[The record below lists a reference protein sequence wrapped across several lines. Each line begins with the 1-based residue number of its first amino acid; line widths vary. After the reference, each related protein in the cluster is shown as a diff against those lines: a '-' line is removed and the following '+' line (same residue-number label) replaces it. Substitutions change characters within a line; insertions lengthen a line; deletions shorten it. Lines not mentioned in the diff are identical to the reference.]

1 MSTLDDLVARRQAR
15 SGSARGPERVLETLQ
30 RDAVTDLVGVM
41 SGFWST
47 IEEQVRIAALAGHDF
62 SAAQEDRVAI
72 MALAPRALE
81 LATRYRAAIELAFA
95 HWREAEPRDP
105 EREGALELMSE
116 GDLEI
121 HLAGQQ
127 ITELLDHQFLHPL
140 TELDERLDALAQAL
154 GLQGRRLNP
163 LRPAVAVTAFVALF
177 DAEDL
182 TPSLRRMVF
191 QQFDKRLPKTLGD
204 IYAKANATLAEA
216 AFAGAAPAPRAMQH
230 PRSQQPAAPTP
241 DAWVPEGGTA
251 EVRDT
256 GAPGFDGGDGRA
268 GSPTFAGGVAEA
280 ATGYAMPAMSGP
292 PAGHVEGQPLRYRD
306 IVREQ
311 LHAWRRHGGSTLA
324 GRMGGYYNP
333 APESGSG
340 SESSAPAVDGQFLA
354 TEDMFNIASLL
365 QGDDPAPYARAL
377 AGEDKR
383 PLGDVL
389 RSQILGSVRQLG
401 LDPEQVRFSADE
413 EDAIDLVGI
422 LFQSLVEANDLLQRA
437 RAMYGKLVMP
447 YLKVALVD
455 DSLFNRRSH
464 PARKLLDALTEA
476 CDGNS
481 GETARDQETLDH
493 AERAVDRVVAEFQDD
508 AAIFELAA
516 SELRDQLDQQRK
528 RAEIAERRIAE
539 SIYGRERLQLARRAA
554 EELVASRL
562 QDRPV
567 TAAVAHFL
575 DEHWRHHLTQTWL
588 REGPEAERYH
598 LAVSLGD
605 AMLQVDADAAQ
616 VRGAAVAAQLLALQV
631 PLGECYSSCG
641 LDAASARE
649 AMARIIAALAMPD
662 TARQVHTPQAD
673 EVDEFEQ
680 DDSLPPLRLVGGTD
694 TLEFD
699 PAIAARM
706 RRLKVGQGVRL
717 IDRAGHE
724 TAARIAWISPLTSR
738 FLLVNRRGIRK
749 LVVSPEE
756 LAAMV
761 AAGRAVVRSVDA
773 PFDEAMKQL
782 WQRLNHAPRAPLKAA
797 ANGG

>member
-1 MSTLDDLVARRQAR
+1 MNSLDDLPARRPAR
-15 SGSARGPERVLETLQ
+15 PGSARGPERVLETLQ
-30 RDAVTDLVGVM
+30 REAVTELVGVM

-62 SAAQEDRVAI
+62 SAAQEDRVAV

-81 LATRYRAAIELAFA
+81 LATRYRAAIEQAFS
-95 HWREAEPRDP
+95 HWREAEPREP

-140 TELDERLDALAQAL
+140 TELDERLDALAHAL
-154 GLQGRRLNP
+154 GLKGRRLNP
-163 LRPAVAVTAFVALF
+163 LRPAVAVTAFVELF
-177 DAEDL
+177 EAEDL

-204 IYAKANATLAEA
+204 VYARANRTLADA
-216 AFAGAAPAPRAMQH
+216 AFTGNTPAPRTIQP
-230 PRSQQPAAPTP
+230 PRSQQPAAPAP
-241 DAWVPEGGTA
+241 DAWVPDGGTVEA
-251 EVRDT
+251 RDT
-256 GAPGFDGGDGRA
+256 GAPGFDGGDAHTGQSA
-268 GSPTFAGGVAEA
+268 YGGGVAEA
-280 ATGYAMPAMSGP
+280 ASGYAMPTA

-311 LHAWRRHGGSTLA
+311 LHVWRRHGGSTLA
-324 GRMGGYYNP
+324 GRMGGHFNT
-333 APESGSG
+333 APEAD
-340 SESSAPAVDGQFLA
+340 SAPDEPANDGQFLA

-401 LDPEQVRFSADE
+401 LDPERVRFSADE

-481 GETARDQETLDH
+481 GETARDQETLEH

-562 QDRPV
+562 ADRPM

-575 DEHWRHHLTQTWL
+575 DDHWRHHLTQTWL
-588 REGPEAERYH
+588 REGAEAERYH
-598 LAVSLGD
+598 LAVGLGD

-616 VRGAAVAAQLLALQV
+616 VRGAAVAAQLLALQA

-662 TARQVHTPQAD
+662 TARQVHTPRAD

-680 DDSLPPLRLVGGTD
+680 DDGLPPLRLVGGTD

-797 ANGG
+797 VNAG

>member
-1 MSTLDDLVARRQAR
+1 MNSLDDLAARRPAR
-15 SGSARGPERVLETLQ
+15 TGSARGPERVLETLQ
-30 RDAVTDLVGVM
+30 RDAVTELVGVM

-95 HWREAEPRDP
+95 HWREAEPREP

-154 GLQGRRLNP
+154 GLKGRRLNP
-163 LRPAVAVTAFVALF
+163 LRPAIAVTAFVELF
-177 DAEDL
+177 EAEDL

-204 IYAKANATLAEA
+204 VYARANATLADA
-216 AFAGAAPAPRAMQH
+216 AFAGNAPAPGRAAP
-230 PRSQQPAAPTP
+230 PRSPRPATP
-241 DAWVPEGGTA
+241 ATETWVPDGGTVEA
-251 EVRDT
+251 RDT
-256 GAPGFDGGDGRA
+256 GAPTFDGRDA
-268 GSPTFAGGVAEA
+268 GAGTPTFGGVAEA
-280 ATGYAMPAMSGP
+280 ATGYRMPAP
-292 PAGHVEGQPLRYRD
+292 PVGHAEGQPLRYRD

-311 LHAWRRHGGSTLA
+311 LHAWRQQGGSTLA
-324 GRMGGYYNP
+324 GRMGGYFNG
-333 APESGSG
+333 PE
-340 SESSAPAVDGQFLA
+340 SAPASEAPAAIDGQFLA

-401 LDPEQVRFSADE
+401 LDPERVRFSADE

-562 QDRPV
+562 ADRPM
-567 TAAVAHFL
+567 TTAVAQFL

-598 LAVSLGD
+598 LAVGLGD

-616 VRGAAVAAQLLALQV
+616 VRGAAVAAQLLALQA

-649 AMARIIAALAMPD
+649 SMARIIAALAMPD
-662 TARQVHTPQAD
+662 TARKVHTPRAD

-680 DDSLPPLRLVGGTD
+680 DDGLPPLRLVGGTD

-738 FLLVNRRGIRK
+738 FLLVNRRGVRK

-782 WQRLNHAPRAPLKAA
+782 WQRLNHAPRMPLKAA